1 MTPETILIFMDMKKF
16 ISKAMAY
23 AAMLLMT
30 TVFYACKDDEGP
42 SADTFIG
49 VWEGVEADSWSIMPG
64 YVDDGWWAERPDK
77 NEKYGVDISEYRIE
91 FTADKFYRIYR
102 EYVAAN
108 PRDNK
113 WSMMGYGKWSNS
125 ENTITLTSY
134 DSGDETYNEE
144 SPKNFK
150 IVELDKN
157 ELILEYHENRPD
169 GENYGKITLRQ
180 IADKGD
186 IYEEEVKE
194 DDNKD
199 EDSGKPIKNED
210 LIGEWI
216 EIHNYYENDEENDY
230 DFNDYRGG
238 QMRMVIEEADQNKLY
253 ASIYFYQENINDWK
267 YDDIHHSATFEIKGN
282 KVTSNEGFLGNV
294 TEGYNCTMSIKG
306 DELTVDYK
314 DYRDGD
320 YFDHYIFTFKK
331 KK

>member
-1 MTPETILIFMDMKKF
+1 MDMKKF

-194 DDNKD
+194 EDKE
-199 EDSGKPIKNED
+199 EDSGKTIKNED

-216 EIHNYYENDEENDY
+216 ETYYSYKYPGEEPHEIDY
-230 DFNDYRGG
+230 DFNDY
-238 QMRMVIEEADQNKLY
+238 
-253 ASIYFYQENINDWK
+253 INDQVK
-267 YDDIHHSATFEIKGN
+267 LEIKGATDNKLLAFVYYYYNGSGSWDLDPEYGLPFKLSNN
-282 KVTSNEGFLGNV
+282 KVINLDNNDWEEDGIKSQNS
-294 TEGYNCTMSIKG
+294 TMSLMRRVLVFG
-306 DELTVDYK
+306 LTDWA
-314 DYRDGD
+314 
-320 YFDHYIFTFKK
+320 T
-331 KK
+331 